1 MKHYALNINHQFGG
15 NPRMTQNPDA
25 ASVVT
30 SLDGTHL
37 ALWTSGAGP
46 VLVLVHGTT
55 SDHTTYDELR
65 PHLAEHRT
73 VVTYDR
79 RGRGASG
86 DGAAYGFEREL
97 EDAAAIINAAALRY
111 ESPVD
116 VFGHS
121 FGAFIALGAATLTQN
136 VAAVVAYSPGFGAEY
151 PKGALAKIEAATA
164 SDDLGTAL
172 EVMFAE
178 IIGMPEGEIAFMKQS
193 PVWAARVAAA
203 GTVARECQ
211 ADESFLRNYSH
222 RLSQLAVPILVV
234 DGTANTPP
242 KRAIS
247 TDLSGLLPSS
257 QLYEMA
263 GQGHVAHHTA
273 ATELAQLSLQFFADP
288 SSNIGT
294 AARTRQS

>member
-1 MKHYALNINHQFGG
+1 
-15 NPRMTQNPDA
+15 MTQNSDA
-25 ASVVT
+25 AGVVT
-30 SLDGTHL
+30 NPDGTRL
-37 ALWTSGAGP
+37 AFWKSGAGP

-86 DGAAYGFEREL
+86 DGGVYDFEREL
-97 EDAAAIINAAALRY
+97 EDAAAVINAASLQH
-111 ESPVD
+111 ESQVD

-121 FGAFIALGAATLTQN
+121 FGAFIALGAATLTPN
-136 VAAVVAYSPGFGAEY
+136 VGAVVAYSPGFGAEY
-151 PKGALAKIEAATA
+151 PKGALTKIEAATA
-164 SDDLGTAL
+164 SDDLDTAL
-172 EVMFAE
+172 QVMFAE
-178 IIGMPEGEIAFMKQS
+178 IIGMPEDEIAFMKQS

-203 GTVARECQ
+203 GTVARECR

-222 RLSQLAVPILVV
+222 RLSQLVVPILVV

-257 QLYEMA
+257 RLYEMA

-288 SSNIGT
+288 SSSVGT
-294 AARTRQS
+294 ASRSRQL